1 LEEIY
6 CGIDWAEKHHD
17 VAIVDAAGRLLAKRR
32 IPDDLAGFTA
42 LSALLAEHSGAE
54 QFTPVDIGI
63 ETDRGLVVA
72 ALRAA
77 GHRVYPINPRAVSR
91 YRDRHGVSGAKS
103 DPADALL
110 LAQIMRTDREAHR
123 PMPHDSEQVGA
134 VRVLARAH
142 QDAVHARQ
150 QTANR
155 LRSLLREF
163 FPSALQ
169 AFPDLTTRTALAV
182 LAAAP
187 TPTAAAALSRAAL
200 TDLLHA
206 AGRGTRPAEASRL
219 AEVFA
224 APQLHQQ
231 PAVEQAMGA
240 AVSALVTSL
249 HGADQA
255 VRELEKAL
263 APSFEQHPDAEILD
277 SLPGLGL
284 VLGARVLGEFGDDRS
299 RWPDA
304 ASRRCYAG
312 SAPITRASGKGRVV
326 LSRHVRNRRLADA
339 CYLWAFSA
347 LTKSPGA
354 RAYYDRRRKAGD
366 THSKALRR
374 LSNKLLG
381 QLHHCLATGQTYD
394 ENAAWTVV
402 EQPDRAAA

>member
-1 LEEIY
+1 LDKIF
-6 CGIDWAEKHHD
+6 CGVDWAERHHD
-17 VAIVDAAGRLLAKRR
+17 VAIVDDSGRLLAKRR
-32 IPDDLAGFTA
+32 ITDDLVGFTA
-42 LSALLAEHSGAE
+42 LSALLADHVDAAG
-54 QFTPVDIGI
+54 FVPVDIAI
-63 ETDRGLVVA
+63 ETDRGLLVA

-77 GHRVYPINPRAVSR
+77 GHRVYAINPRAVSR

-110 LAQIMRTDREAHR
+110 LAQIMRTDRDAHR
-123 PMPHDSEQVGA
+123 PLPEDTELVSA

-163 FPSALQ
+163 FPAALQ

-187 TPTAAAALSRAAL
+187 TPTAAAALTRAGL
-200 TDLLHA
+200 TDLLHV
-206 AGRGTRPAEASRL
+206 AGRGTRPAEATRL
-219 AEVFA
+219 VEVFA
-224 APQLHQQ
+224 AEQLHQ
-231 PAVEQAMGA
+231 PAQVEQAMGA
-240 AVSALVTSL
+240 AVAAVVTTL
-249 HGADQA
+249 RGADQA
-255 VRELEKAL
+255 VRDLEQAL
-263 APSFEQHPDAEILD
+263 APSFEQHPDAEIID

-284 VLGARVLGEFGDDRS
+284 VLGARVLGEFGDDRT

-326 LSRHVRNRRLADA
+326 LSRHVRNRRLSDA

-347 LTKSPGA
+347 LTKSAGA
-354 RAYYDRRRKAGD
+354 RAYYDRRRAAGD

-381 QLHHCLATGQTYD
+381 QLHHCLTRGITYD
-394 ENAAWTVV
+394 EALAWVTPTRPEAFAA
-402 EQPDRAAA
+402 